1 MKIDLKSALAKAMTS
16 TRALWKLNFVM
27 GIGIPFNKPHGIKV
41 HSVEENAVVTIIPNK
56 RKNHNHI
63 GGVHACGLATAAEF
77 CSGLML
83 LRRVD
88 PKQYR
93 LIMQKLDVEYFYQAK
108 SDAFARFELDDR
120 TLTEKILEPLKTE
133 SAVFHTCEILVHD
146 SENNHLCTVHTR
158 WQIKSWE
165 KVKTKT

>member
-1 MKIDLKSALAKAMTS
+1 
-16 TRALWKLNFVM
+16 M

-41 HSVEENAVVTIIPNK
+41 HAVEENAVVTTIPNK

-63 GGVHACGLATAAEF
+63 GGIHACGLATAAEF

-88 PKQYR
+88 AKKYR
-93 LIMQKLDVEYFYQAK
+93 LIMQKLEVEYFYQAK
-108 SDAFARFELDDR
+108 KQAFARYELD
-120 TLTEKILEPLKTE
+120 TETFAKEINGPLL
-133 SAVFHTCEILVHD
+133 ADGVVFHTCEILVHD
-146 SENNHLCTVHTR
+146 SEKNHLCTVKTR

-165 KVKTKT
+165 RVKTKT

>member
-1 MKIDLKSALAKAMTS
+1 MSS
-16 TRALWKLNFVM
+16 SRALWKLNIIM

-41 HSVEENAVVTIIPNK
+41 QKVEANAVVTKIPNK

-83 LRRVD
+83 LRKVD
-88 PKQYR
+88 AKKYR
-93 LIMQKLDVEYFYQAK
+93 LIMQKLEVDYFYQAK
-108 SDAFARFELDDR
+108 QDAYARYELDDD
-120 TLTEKILEPLKTE
+120 TLEKMILTPLSE
-133 SAVFHTCEILVHD
+133 EGVVFHTCEILVHD
-146 SENNHLCTVHTR
+146 TEKNHLCTVKTR

-165 KVKTKT
+165 RVKTKT